1 MSSHDGSERNA
12 PLRTSA
18 REARESRAFDNLYNA
33 LGSALLQAHEAF
45 LESEASAS
53 DGARSNASWRNKLRI
68 AAAIAMADA
77 ADLDDETLAVVAEF
91 AYGCCR
97 DGFTRQRYPYAKDR
111 KEHQALRAIVAER
124 FETVAK
130 AAMAEAQRNARAAQR
145 AEVTDEGGREH
156 LPEVVWGDRDDVLEV
171 ACVDEKGRVWG
182 TRCNASPPFHVEHLN
197 RGEEEPRIR
206 IDLEKKGVRAFEVVE
221 GALSTEERVELG
233 RLLTF
238 RDELEDAWLHEMVS
252 RHLVS
257 VHKRA
262 ELVRIHTYK
271 GTPQAYD
278 VWLVRIRAYEGT
290 PHAYDVCWTVAE
302 LLPEGQWTQALVD
315 DAWVQL
321 KAEPPVIYIF
331 TDAVEPDGVH
341 EFRLAGLLFADVAPA
356 WVIGWRGHEERTRR
370 HRGAEA
376 SVLARRNARAL
387 AEEYLIAVHIEAWEH
402 KHPNVSPP
410 AEGKLH
416 RHDDSPTRRDA
427 MLALGRLRT
436 RNRSLSFVDAMVHW
450 VKTRVTHMDTI
461 FYRARR
467 RFRAAAPFIDDA
479 KDAWNVV
486 LSPEL
491 SEEFDDACSELFIDE
506 SLWDEA
512 LSLGARL
519 WPVAFDESSADEAHR
534 LSPFAL
540 DALTPEFPERGGV
553 TLYVSVGEFSTGYAD
568 YFEEPPEQPPRII
581 VALPRSWKDPLFAE
595 AEVTIDHE
603 PEVRGSLP
611 EPLRARAIAFVR
623 EHRQA
628 LLDHWYERTTTAELA
643 DALAPSL
650 HPSPKETP

>member
-1 MSSHDGSERNA
+1 M
-12 PLRTSA
+12 
-18 REARESRAFDNLYNA
+18 
-33 LGSALLQAHEAF
+33 
-45 LESEASAS
+45 
-53 DGARSNASWRNKLRI
+53 
-68 AAAIAMADA
+68 
-77 ADLDDETLAVVAEF
+77 
-91 AYGCCR
+91 
-97 DGFTRQRYPYAKDR
+97 
-111 KEHQALRAIVAER
+111 
-124 FETVAK
+124 
-130 AAMAEAQRNARAAQR
+130 
-145 AEVTDEGGREH
+145 
-156 LPEVVWGDRDDVLEV
+156 
-171 ACVDEKGRVWG
+171 
-182 TRCNASPPFHVEHLN
+182 
-197 RGEEEPRIR
+197 
-206 IDLEKKGVRAFEVVE
+206 
-221 GALSTEERVELG
+221 
-233 RLLTF
+233 
-238 RDELEDAWLHEMVS
+238 
-252 RHLVS
+252 
-257 VHKRA
+257 
-262 ELVRIHTYK
+262 
-271 GTPQAYD
+271 
-278 VWLVRIRAYEGT
+278 
-290 PHAYDVCWTVAE
+290 
-302 LLPEGQWTQALVD
+302 
-315 DAWVQL
+315 
-321 KAEPPVIYIF
+321 
-331 TDAVEPDGVH
+331 
-341 EFRLAGLLFADVAPA
+341 
-356 WVIGWRGHEERTRR
+356 
-370 HRGAEA
+370 
-376 SVLARRNARAL
+376 LARRNARAL

-416 RHDDSPTRRDA
+416 RNDDSPTRRDA

-436 RNRSLSFVDAMVHW
+436 RNRSLSFVYAMIHW

-512 LSLGARL
+512 LSLGVLL
-519 WPVAFDESSADEAHR
+519 WPVAFNESSADEAHR

-568 YFEEPPEQPPRII
+568 YFEEPPEQPPRVI

-595 AEVTIDHE
+595 AEVTMDHE